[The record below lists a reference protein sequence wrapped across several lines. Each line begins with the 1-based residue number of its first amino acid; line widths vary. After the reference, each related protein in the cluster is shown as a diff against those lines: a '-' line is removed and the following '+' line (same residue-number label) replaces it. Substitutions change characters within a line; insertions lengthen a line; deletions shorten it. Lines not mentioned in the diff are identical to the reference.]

1 MQNLHHSNKL
11 ERIVPEHQFY
21 NKTLSQAINL
31 FSEWDSFKASGK
43 CSQVFNYFSY
53 PFLIG
58 LNVKY
63 AVLQRD
69 FHEQK
74 NMQVGRYLNQFLGT
88 LGSKKVTATSLPAL
102 FPRGVKVTPSN
113 LTYLL
118 RMSLS
123 FIFKHLGPSF
133 FLSFCF
139 SLLFF

>member
-1 MQNLHHSNKL
+1 M
-11 ERIVPEHQFY
+11 PEHQFY

-102 FPRGVKVTPSN
+102 FPRGVKVTTTY

-118 RMSLS
+118 TMYEFVAHFYTFGS
-123 FIFKHLGPSF
+123 I
-133 FLSFCF
+133 FLSFV
-139 SLLFF
+139 LPRW